1 MDAHLCK
8 KVGTRWNRLS
18 RSCESP
24 ILLSRGEERTGTR
37 NKAKDSTIEVD
48 PTQTP
53 PIFGVLHP
61 NFCGK
66 IKWSKFREDLP

>member
-1 MDAHLCK
+1 
-8 KVGTRWNRLS
+8 
-18 RSCESP
+18 
-24 ILLSRGEERTGTR
+24 LSRGEEETGTR

-48 PTQTP
+48 PIQTP

-66 IKWSKFREDLP
+66 RKRSKFREDLP

>member
-1 MDAHLCK
+1 
-8 KVGTRWNRLS
+8 
-18 RSCESP
+18 
-24 ILLSRGEERTGTR
+24 LSRGEEGTGTR

-66 IKWSKFREDLP
+66 IKQSKFREDLP